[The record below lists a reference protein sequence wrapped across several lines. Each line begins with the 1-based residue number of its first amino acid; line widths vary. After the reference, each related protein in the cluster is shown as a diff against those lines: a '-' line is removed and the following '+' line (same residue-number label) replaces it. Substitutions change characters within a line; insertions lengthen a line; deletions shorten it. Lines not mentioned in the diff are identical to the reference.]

1 MATKLTKDVTRETYS
16 VTDNRGNLYN
26 VTLKAGDTIEF
37 RAKGKRIRYEVPLQ
51 SVLTLAFIQFMED
64 NYKERVKKY
73 KVKKSLGRRARRPKR
88 PPKVFS
94 KKMYEALR
102 IK

>member
-1 MATKLTKDVTRETYS
+1 
-16 VTDNRGNLYN
+16 
-26 VTLKAGDTIEF
+26 
-37 RAKGKRIRYEVPLQ
+37 
-51 SVLTLAFIQFMED
+51 
-64 NYKERVKKY
+64 
-73 KVKKSLGRRARRPKR
+73 VKKSLGRRARRPKR

>member
-1 MATKLTKDVTRETYS
+1 MATKLLKDVTRETYS
-16 VTDNRGNLYN
+16 VTDNKGNLYN

-51 SVLTLAFIQFMED
+51 SVLTLSFIQFMED
-64 NYKERVKKY
+64 QYKHKLKRYKERKA
-73 KVKKSLGRRARRPKR
+73 LGLRSKRPKR

-102 IK
+102 IN